1 MTEVSSLPGPSGRA
15 WEWQLDAACRGAD
28 SRLFFPPAGGRP
40 GAAQRRE
47 AAAKRMCAGCPVQLD
62 CRRYAL
68 EACESYG
75 VWGGL
80 TEDERLARTGA
91 RPRRRRSS

>member
-1 MTEVSSLPGPSGRA
+1 MTIASRLPGPFEHE

-28 SRLFFPPAGGRP
+28 SRLFFPPAGRLD
-40 GAAQRRE
+40 AAQRQRE
-47 AAAKRMCAGCPVQLD
+47 AAAKRMCADCPVHLA

-68 EACESYG
+68 EARESYG

-80 TEDERLARTGA
+80 TEDERLERTGA
-91 RPRRRRSS
+91 RPRRRRS